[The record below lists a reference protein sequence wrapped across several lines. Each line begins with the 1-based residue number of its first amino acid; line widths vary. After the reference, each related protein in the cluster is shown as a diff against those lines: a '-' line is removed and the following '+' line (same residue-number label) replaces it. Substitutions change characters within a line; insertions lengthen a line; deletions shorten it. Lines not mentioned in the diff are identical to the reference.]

1 MLQKVVDKLEKAGDV
16 VQSKLEA
23 AGHYLESEWNKHN
36 FGPVLVVAHFYNSI
50 KCLFV
55 IGAWV
60 QPYHRCFFVNVTDTS
75 DCFRGTCHVH
85 SIKQTMFAF
94 VGKTK
99 LFNATNWL
107 MNVTIC

>member
-60 QPYHRCFFVNVTDTS
+60 QPYHRCFFVNVTDTCLQIVS
-75 DCFRGTCHVH
+75 EVHV
-85 SIKQTMFAF
+85 MFTAS
-94 VGKTK
+94 
-99 LFNATNWL
+99 NRQ
-107 MNVTIC
+107 C